1 MRRNISEYILRLVF
15 LFFIFWAIP
24 SFAQVLVDT
33 AWVRRYNGLGN
44 GNDWGVALGL
54 DGKGNLYVS
63 GESEGAGTSSDYVTI
78 KYNPSGDTLWVR
90 RYNGPANSVDKAY
103 ALAVDVSGN
112 VYVTGESEDKET
124 KSDYATIKYDPSG
137 EVLWTKRYDGGG
149 KGLDKAYAL
158 TLDQRGNVYA
168 TGESEGKGTGPDYVT
183 IKYNGD
189 GDTLWIR
196 RYAGSGNSVDKAYA
210 LAVDSSGNVYV
221 TGQSGSGA
229 GADYATIKY
238 DASGDQL
245 WVKRYNGV
253 GNAMDKAYAL
263 GLDAKEN
270 VYVTGFSFG
279 NGTDKDY
286 VTIKYN
292 PRGDTLWVKRYNGP
306 GNGLDWARALKLD
319 ATGNL
324 YVTGQSYNKGS
335 GSDYATIKYNR
346 NGDTLWVRRYEGPG
360 NHNSW
365 DLAHALALDDSGNV
379 YVTGESQ
386 GRGSDLDYATVKYD
400 SAGNLLWVQRYNGPA
415 NSIDN
420 AFAIAVDDSGNVYVT
435 GFSYGKGIG
444 SDCVTIKYKQTGR

>member
-1 MRRNISEYILRLVF
+1 MFRKLIFLAILFLVSAN
-15 LFFIFWAIP
+15 AI
-24 SFAQVLVDT
+24 AQSVDT
-33 AWVRRYNGLGN
+33 AWVRRYNGPGN

-103 ALAVDVSGN
+103 ALVVDVSGN

-245 WVKRYNGV
+245 WVKRDNGV

-292 PRGDTLWVKRYNGP
+292 SRGDTLWVKRYNGP

-435 GFSYGKGIG
+435 GFSYGKGTG
-444 SDCVTIKYKQTGR
+444 SDCVTIKYKQMRR

>member
-1 MRRNISEYILRLVF
+1 MKRNILVF
-15 LFFIFWAIP
+15 MIFMFWAIP

-33 AWVRRYNGLGN
+33 AWVRRYNGPGN

-63 GESEGAGTSSDYVTI
+63 GESEGAGTSSDYVAI

-90 RYNGPANSVDKAY
+90 RYNGPGNAVDKAY

-112 VYVTGESEDKET
+112 VYVTGESEGENT
-124 KSDYATIKYDPSG
+124 GSDFTTIKYNPSG
-137 EVLWTKRYDGGG
+137 EVIWTKRYDGGG

-279 NGTDKDY
+279 SGTDKDY
-286 VTIKYN
+286 ATIKYN
-292 PRGDTLWVKRYNGP
+292 PRGDTLWVRRYNGP

-435 GFSYGKGIG
+435 GFSYGKGTG
-444 SDCVTIKYKQTGR
+444 SDCVTIKYKQAGK